1 MDQKDHLRAM
11 WFDGFAGIGQGDR
24 ISPMQKQGYVCRGKF
39 LGDRAAYPAA
49 RTGDEI
55 TFHLSG
61 SQTLKH
67 LMLHVQ
73 RPIHRN
79 L

>member
-1 MDQKDHLRAM
+1 M
-11 WFDGFAGIGQGDR
+11 WFDGLARIGQGNC

-39 LGDRAAYPAA
+39 LGDGAAYPAA